1 MKALMRNPRTAT
13 PTLAVFIAL
22 VLTFAVPPLSSVV
35 AAGSS
40 SGSMS
45 SPPASCDSQF
55 TASGAISP
63 GGTVTGTLSLDNGCR
78 FSGTVTLALNGAKL
92 QKLPDSNGAVRTT
105 VKILSLTEA
114 DLDDPVRAP
123 ITQGKNTVSA
133 TGPALRPDGSTTTGT
148 VLADFTVVPG
158 TTVTTVK
165 PGPTVPATPVS
176 VVQTTTGGNLARTG
190 VNLLAMALLALI
202 AIALGAFTIASER
215 AVPLAAG
222 AGSDGI
228 VVTVPLLEKVRGWD
242 IEALTLTAVAYVL
255 GPPPGKH
262 MKKGGPRGLIPTLR
276 GR

>member
-55 TASGAISP
+55 TASGAVSP
-63 GGTVTGTLSLDNGCR
+63 GGTVTGTLGLDNGCR
-78 FSGTVTLALNGAKL
+78 FSGPVTLALNGAKL
-92 QKLPDSNGAVRTT
+92 QKLPDSNGTVHTT

-123 ITQGKNTVSA
+123 ITQGKNTVTA
-133 TGPALRPDGSTTTGT
+133 TGQAVRPDGSTTTGT

-158 TTVTTVK
+158 TTVT
-165 PGPTVPATPVS
+165 PGPAVPATPVS